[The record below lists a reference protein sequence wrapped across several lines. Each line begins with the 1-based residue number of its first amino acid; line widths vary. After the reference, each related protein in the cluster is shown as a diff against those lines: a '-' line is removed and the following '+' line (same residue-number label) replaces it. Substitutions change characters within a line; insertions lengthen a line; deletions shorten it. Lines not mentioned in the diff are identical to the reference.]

1 MLAKQS
7 PSDLYILGSPCA
19 ASRVRTK
26 SRGYVTI
33 VAAIPATL
41 PPANFRIRTA
51 LSEGKR
57 EVEVGGNAE
66 AMHSNQGGRALERWY
81 LDNEAQISL

>member
-41 PPANFRIRTA
+41 PPANFRIRIRTA

-66 AMHSNQGGRALERWY
+66 AMHTNQGGRV
-81 LDNEAQISL
+81 